1 MYQHIKDVITLPETG
16 KNKAGKLPG
25 QSRPVDSSTAV
36 FWQNNRRFA
45 EVFSKVVMDGREI
58 NPDELIEQD
67 TSEAAMIRVM
77 EDAHITLKK
86 IRDVIKALKSGL
98 RLAILG
104 IEDQKYI
111 DYLMPFRV
119 ILSDVINMAKQ
130 IAEIQDMHKDD
141 GSKPDEN
148 EHLSRFRKSDRIS
161 PVITLVIYYAKKEW
175 DGPTKLSDLF
185 IDSPYKDF
193 AADYP
198 MYLLDVR
205 RLSDE
210 EIEEFSP
217 DLKSFFGFLKYE
229 NEDTDKL
236 KEFIDNNRDTF
247 VNLSPEITNALVEIT
262 KSPELAKIIA
272 ENKTSEGGIDMCNGI
287 QYYANQV
294 AEVAANERERK
305 TYIEAAQ
312 EFGQSITDTISRF
325 IAKFN
330 VTEEEAQDNI
340 KKYWKET

>member
-1 MYQHIKDVITLPETG
+1 MPNTG
-16 KNKAGKLPG
+16 KSKAGKLPG

-36 FWQNNRRFA
+36 LWRNNKRFA
-45 EVFSKVVMDGREI
+45 EVFSKVVMDGCEI
-58 NPDELIEQD
+58 DPDELIEQD

-77 EDAHITLKK
+77 EDAHITLKQM
-86 IRDVIKALKSGL
+86 RDVIKALKSGL
-98 RLAILG
+98 QLAILG
-104 IEDQKYI
+104 IEDQSYI

-119 ILSDVINMAKQ
+119 NLANLINIAKQ
-130 IAEIQDMHKDD
+130 ISEIQEQHRTD

-148 EHLSRFRKSDRIS
+148 ELLSRFLKSDRIS
-161 PVITLVIYYAKKEW
+161 PVITLVIYYGRKKW
-175 DGPTKLSDLF
+175 NGPLKMSDLY
-185 IDSPYKDF
+185 IDSPYKKF
-193 AADYP
+193 AVDYP

-217 DLKSFFGFLKYE
+217 DLKSLFGFLKYE
-229 NEDTDKL
+229 GEDTNKL
-236 KEFIDNNRDTF
+236 KEFIYNNRDIF

-262 KSPELAKIIA
+262 KSPELAKISA

-294 AEVAANERERK
+294 ARQVADKEVAENSRK
-305 TYIEAAQ
+305 TFVETAQ
-312 EFGQSITDTISRF
+312 IFGHSITDTINKF
-325 IAKFN
+325 ISQFN